1 MRETYTAWLQQNFPA
16 AIKATAGTGI
26 FPEVLLSQA
35 IIESAK
41 AGKMPGTILAREHN
55 NYFGIKAGKK
65 YTGKVVNMVTG
76 EFSPAGAYYKEPA
89 NFRAYN
95 SPADSFADYVKLLQN
110 KRYEAVRAA
119 TTAEAQ
125 AHALQAAGYSTAPTY
140 GETIAALATTIKNA
154 AGALVS
160 KARTTSG
167 KIAGATAAAV
177 IAVLL
182 LNYSKAKK

>member
-1 MRETYTAWLQQNFPA
+1 MRDTYTTWLKENYPA
-16 AIKATAGTGI
+16 AVDVTAGTGI

-41 AGKMPGTILAREHN
+41 AGKMPGTILARVHN

-65 YTGKVVNMVTG
+65 YKGKVVNMVTG

-95 SPADSFADYVKLLQN
+95 SPADSFADYVKLLKN
-110 KRYEAVRAA
+110 KRYDEARAA

-154 AGALVS
+154 AGALATTA
-160 KARTTSG
+160 KANSG
-167 KIAGATAAAV
+167 KLAGAAAAAV
-177 IAVLL
+177 IAVVLF
-182 LNYSKAKK
+182 NYSKGKK